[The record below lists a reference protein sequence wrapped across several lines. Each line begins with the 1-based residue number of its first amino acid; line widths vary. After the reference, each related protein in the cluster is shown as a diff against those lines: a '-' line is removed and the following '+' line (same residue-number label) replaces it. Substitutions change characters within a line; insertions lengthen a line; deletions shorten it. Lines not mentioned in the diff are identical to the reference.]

1 MAQLD
6 ANALRNKAET
16 CRSLSRHVTD
26 ERALRV
32 LRELIV
38 EYTTK
43 AEELDQAFSRGA
55 AEAHSVGITLLI

>member
-6 ANALRNKAET
+6 ANTLRNKAET
-16 CRSLSRHVTD
+16 CRSLARHVTD
-26 ERALRV
+26 ERALRA

-43 AEELDQAFSRGA
+43 AEELDQARGA
-55 AEAHSVGITLLI
+55 QVQSVALLC